1 MASPLPRGD
10 RYLRAH
16 SHHGSMRILVHDF
29 AGHPFQVQLSR
40 ALARRGHTVLHA
52 YCASLPTTPQAMA
65 VQPDDP
71 DTLEIRGL
79 ALPTPIDK
87 QAFVRRWRQERA
99 YGRLAA
105 AALRDFLPDVVL
117 SANTP
122 LDAQQHLLNVSRE
135 VNARFVFWVQDL
147 IGLAAER
154 LLREKIPVAGAVV
167 GAYYARMERT
177 LLEASDALV
186 LITDDFRDAVPA
198 IRRHADAHTIPNWAP
213 LDEVP
218 PRPRDN
224 AWAASQDLPGGLRF
238 VYSGTL
244 GMKHNP
250 ALLLGLAERF
260 PDAEIVVISQGAGSD
275 WLRDRQQE
283 VRNLRLLPFQPFE
296 DLPDVLGAADVLV
309 AVLEPD
315 AGVFSVPSKVLTYLC
330 AGRPILL
337 AVPPENLAARIVAEH
352 EAGLVAPPQDADT
365 FLAAATSLASDAERR
380 EQLGRSARAYAE
392 RHFDIETITD
402 RFESVLAGPSS
413 ATPRSPLP
421 ARSAPQG

>member
-1 MASPLPRGD
+1 MADP
-10 RYLRAH
+10 YLRPR
-16 SHHGSMRILVHDF
+16 SHHGLMRILIHDF

-40 ALARRGHTVLHA
+40 ALAQRGHTVLHA

-71 DTLEIRGL
+71 DTLEVRGL
-79 ALPTPIDK
+79 ALSTPIDK

-99 YGRLAA
+99 YGRLAS

-122 LDAQQHLLNVSRE
+122 LDAQRHLLKASRE

-154 LLREKIPVAGAVV
+154 LLREKVPLV
-167 GAYYARMERT
+167 GALVGAHYAQMERS
-177 LLEASDALV
+177 LLERSDALV
-186 LITDDFRDAVPA
+186 LITDDFREAVPS
-198 IRRHADAHTIPNWAP
+198 IRTHADVQVIPNWAP

-218 PRPRDN
+218 TQPRDN
-224 AWAASQDLPGGLRF
+224 PWAQAQGLSDSLRF

-260 PDAEIVVISQGAGSD
+260 PEAEVLVISQGAGSE
-275 WLRDRQQE
+275 WLRVRQDS
-283 VRNLRLLPFQPFE
+283 VPNLRLLPFQPFE
-296 DLPDVLGAADVLV
+296 DLPEVLGAADVLV

-330 AGRPILL
+330 AGRPLL
-337 AVPPENLAARIVAEH
+337 LGVPPENLAARIVSENN
-352 EAGLVAPPQDADT
+352 AGLVVPPNDGEAFVHAAETLAHDA
-365 FLAAATSLASDAERR
+365 ARR
-380 EQLGRSARAYAE
+380 ERFGANARTYAE
-392 RHFDIETITD
+392 RHFDIEAIAD
-402 RFESVLAGPSS
+402 RFEGVLAAPSS
-413 ATPRSPLP
+413 RRSL
-421 ARSAPQG
+421 SHV